1 MDFTRPNCLSLGTLE
16 SNNSQIKLLQM
27 GRRGH
32 FPCEL
37 GMALAVTVSS
47 GHYHRALGRKLP
59 EQSLRKMHNGINHGV
74 MRSHMVL
81 AQVADV
87 CKKHLSAQESC
98 QLTAAHM
105 PPRSLCPAIGWID
118 QAPPHLQMVCPD
130 AALFDLGVVG
140 RHRPSSHRAPW
151 IIAFFFLLL
160 FSSLIFLLSGVNS
173 NNCALV
179 SSWDASSSD
188 RLRGAIR
195 RTERSS

>member
-1 MDFTRPNCLSLGTLE
+1 MVILLVSWARPS
-16 SNNSQIKLLQM
+16 
-27 GRRGH
+27 RV
-32 FPCEL
+32 
-37 GMALAVTVSS
+37 AVTP

-59 EQSLRKMHNGINHGV
+59 EQSLRKMHDGINHGV
-74 MRSHMVL
+74 MRSYMVL

-118 QAPPHLQMVCPD
+118 QMSPHPQMVCPD

-140 RHRPSSHRAPW
+140 RRRPSSYRAPW
-151 IIAFFFLLL
+151 IIAFFLFALL
-160 FSSLIFLLSGVNS
+160 FFFCSLEFLLSGVNS
-173 NNCALV
+173 NNWVLV
-179 SSWDASSSD
+179 SSWDAGSSD